1 LKLSL
6 NQDKFRKIR
15 NNLTQNRASAKRP
28 TMVTSN
34 PSKPTPN
41 AIGEAPAVRVITD
54 LGALGQHLRLHRKR
68 QGLRI
73 DDAAALQGI
82 SVDLLSR
89 LENGKGS
96 VRTDKLLAVLEGLG
110 LAVVIAPKDH
120 SWLRTLPE
128 GDTPDQREAL

>member
-1 LKLSL
+1 
-6 NQDKFRKIR
+6 
-15 NNLTQNRASAKRP
+15 
-28 TMVTSN
+28 MVTF
-34 PSKPTPN
+34 KPPKPQPN
-41 AIGEAPAVRVITD
+41 TLGEAPAVRVATD

-110 LAVVIAPKDH
+110 LAMVIAPKDEP
-120 SWLRTLPE
+120 WLRTLPE
-128 GDTPDQREAL
+128 GETPAPREAL